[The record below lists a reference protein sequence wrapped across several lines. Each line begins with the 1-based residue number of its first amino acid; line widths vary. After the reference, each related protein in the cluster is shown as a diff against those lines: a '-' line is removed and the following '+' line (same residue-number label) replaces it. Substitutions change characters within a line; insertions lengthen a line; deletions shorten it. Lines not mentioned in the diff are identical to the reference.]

1 MEGSPIRTVLA
12 MLLAVPML
20 LGGTGC
26 IDQRLAE
33 ERANYD
39 AQNRELQD
47 ELLRA
52 RTALDQLRTENDRLA
67 GELANRATPIPADS
81 NQFAGIDDI
90 EVIQGDDRVTVRLPG
105 DVLFASGK
113 IELRSSAKTTLG
125 QVADVI
131 RREYPGQTVR
141 VEGYTDTDPI
151 VKSKWKDNLE
161 LSLQRAAAVHRHL
174 VSQGLEANEMYAAGF
189 GEARPRGSKEK
200 SRRVEI
206 VVVDE

>member
-1 MEGSPIRTVLA
+1 MADAPIRTVLA
-12 MLLAVPML
+12 LLCLVS
-20 LGGTGC
+20 LGATSTGC
-26 IDQRLAE
+26 VDKRLAE

-39 AQNRELQD
+39 TQNRELQD

-52 RTALDQLRTENDRLA
+52 RTALDQLRAENDRLA
-67 GELANRATPIPADS
+67 LQLANRAPVMPEDS

-90 EVIQGDDRVTVRLPG
+90 EVIQGDGQVTVRLPG

-113 IELRSSAKTTLG
+113 VELRQSAKTTLS
-125 QVADVI
+125 QVANVI

-151 VKSKWKDNLE
+151 RRSGWKDNLE
-161 LSLQRAAAVHRHL
+161 LSLQRAAAVHRFL
-174 VSQGLEANEMYAAGF
+174 ESEGLDANQMYAAGF
-189 GEARPRGSKEK
+189 GQARARGSKEK

-206 VVVDE
+206 VVVTE